1 MFYIFIYIFKLA
13 TAVRNLHAN
22 LFGGSNMFQNAEAAL
37 DDKIKKKFE
46 KEPNLTPTWSEVI
59 L

>member
-13 TAVRNLHAN
+13 KAVRNLHAN

-46 KEPNLTPTWSEVI
+46 K
-59 L
+59 